1 VWYTELSQDHHLSG
15 GGIIRV
21 YSKFLLM
28 PEDND
33 RIRILKELKTS
44 NIMLAVTLVLA
55 ISTEINEIGKF
66 DQKANLAYLWGILIH
81 NRTEAQE
88 VYDLRYRTMLK
99 KLK

>member
-1 VWYTELSQDHHLSG
+1 
-15 GGIIRV
+15 
-21 YSKFLLM
+21 
-28 PEDND
+28 
-33 RIRILKELKTS
+33 
-44 NIMLAVTLVLA
+44 MLAVTLVLA